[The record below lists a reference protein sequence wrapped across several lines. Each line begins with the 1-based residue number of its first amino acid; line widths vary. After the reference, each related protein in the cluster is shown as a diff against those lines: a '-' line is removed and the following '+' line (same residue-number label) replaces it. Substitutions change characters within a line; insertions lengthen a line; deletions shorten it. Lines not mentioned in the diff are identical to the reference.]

1 MDTEHTMCPE
11 VTPAD
16 TVVDQSAESLL
27 TDSISAEEMTVL
39 KAYFERFAQE
49 VLSSSRCKL
58 NPGDDLPHY
67 LFRKLEKSKALFS
80 SLELPW
86 ERYIPILYQAFSLY
100 FIHMNE
106 PNTRLKALKLT
117 SELMSAVVLLSQSG
131 RLISQLTTF
140 CHEESGMLKKWM
152 DENKK

>member
-1 MDTEHTMCPE
+1 MDTEHTMCPKANP
-11 VTPAD
+11 TD

-27 TDSISAEEMTVL
+27 IDSISSEEMTAL
-39 KAYFERFAQE
+39 KAYFERLAQE
-49 VLSSSRCKL
+49 MLSSSRCKL
-58 NPGDDLPHY
+58 NSGDDLPHY

-131 RLISQLTTF
+131 RLINQLTTF
-140 CHEESGMLKKWM
+140 CHEESEMLKKWM

>member
-1 MDTEHTMCPE
+1 MAGDKDKEDSMYAAAH
-11 VTPAD
+11 AIS
-16 TVVDQSAESLL
+16 SAVIGFVISSIVMAPFDKAFRKIKDDPKKYLQGLEELL
-27 TDSISAEEMTVL
+27 DVKEIG
-39 KAYFERFAQE
+39 K
-49 VLSSSRCKL
+49 
-58 NPGDDLPHY
+58 
-67 LFRKLEKSKALFS
+67 RKLEKSKALFS

>member
-11 VTPAD
+11 ANPTD
-16 TVVDQSAESLL
+16 NVVDQSVESLL
-27 TDSISAEEMTVL
+27 TDSISSEEMTAL
-39 KAYFERFAQE
+39 KAYFERLAQE
-49 VLSSSRCKL
+49 MLSSSRCKL
-58 NPGDDLPHY
+58 NSGDDLPHY

-86 ERYIPILYQAFSLY
+86 ERYIPILYQAFALY

-131 RLISQLTTF
+131 RLINQLTTF
-140 CHEESGMLKKWM
+140 CHEESEMLKKWM

>member
-27 TDSISAEEMTVL
+27 TDSISAEEMTAL
-39 KAYFERFAQE
+39 KAHFERFAQE

-117 SELMSAVVLLSQSG
+117 SELMSVVVLLSQSG

>member
-11 VTPAD
+11 ANPTD
-16 TVVDQSAESLL
+16 NVVDQSVESLL
-27 TDSISAEEMTVL
+27 TDSISAEEMTTL

-49 VLSSSRCKL
+49 MLSSSRCKL
-58 NPGDDLPHY
+58 NSGDDLPHY

-86 ERYIPILYQAFSLY
+86 ERYIPILYQAFALY
-100 FIHMNE
+100 LIHAKDA
-106 PNTRLKALKLT
+106 NTRSKALKLT

-131 RLISQLTTF
+131 RLISQLTAF
-140 CHEESGMLKKWM
+140 CHEESGILKKWM

>member
-1 MDTEHTMCPE
+1 
-11 VTPAD
+11 
-16 TVVDQSAESLL
+16 
-27 TDSISAEEMTVL
+27 
-39 KAYFERFAQE
+39 
-49 VLSSSRCKL
+49 
-58 NPGDDLPHY
+58 
-67 LFRKLEKSKALFS
+67 
-80 SLELPW
+80 
-86 ERYIPILYQAFSLY
+86 
-100 FIHMNE
+100 MNE

>member
-27 TDSISAEEMTVL
+27 TDSISAEEMTAL

-86 ERYIPILYQAFSLY
+86 ERYIPILYQAFSL
-100 FIHMNE
+100 
-106 PNTRLKALKLT
+106 
-117 SELMSAVVLLSQSG
+117 SQSG

>member
-27 TDSISAEEMTVL
+27 TDSISAEEMTAL

-67 LFRKLEKSKALFS
+67 LFRKLENQKHYFPVWSF
-80 SLELPW
+80 
-86 ERYIPILYQAFSLY
+86 RGNVIFRY
-100 FIHMNE
+100 FI
-106 PNTRLKALKLT
+106 RLFR
-117 SELMSAVVLLSQSG
+117 S
-131 RLISQLTTF
+131 ISF
-140 CHEESGMLKKWM
+140 I
-152 DENKK
+152 

>member
-27 TDSISAEEMTVL
+27 TDSISAEEMTAL

-80 SLELPW
+80 SLQLPW

>member
-27 TDSISAEEMTVL
+27 TDSISAEEMTAL
-39 KAYFERFAQE
+39 KAYFERFVQE

>member
-27 TDSISAEEMTVL
+27 TDSISAEEMTAL

-67 LFRKLEKSKALFS
+67 LFRKLEKSKPYKKISKVAQMIPDTLVLGVPKAMLTIALI
-80 SLELPW
+80 P
-86 ERYIPILYQAFSLY
+86 PILKYVFHLEKGKKKGAAPQAAQSQNLDVNNNAVKNNPAFSM
-100 FIHMNE
+100 I
-106 PNTRLKALKLT
+106 KGGVK
-117 SELMSAVVLLSQSG
+117 
-131 RLISQLTTF
+131 
-140 CHEESGMLKKWM
+140 
-152 DENKK
+152 